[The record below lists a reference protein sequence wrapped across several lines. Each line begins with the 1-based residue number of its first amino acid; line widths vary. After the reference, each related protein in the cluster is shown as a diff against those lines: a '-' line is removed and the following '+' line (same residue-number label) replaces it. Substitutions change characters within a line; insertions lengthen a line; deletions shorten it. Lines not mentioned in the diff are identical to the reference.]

1 MPEPLQRLQVSG
13 FVPGGT
19 PAPPKIGNCEIL
31 SNELGKIE
39 CDHFFTF
46 EESIVC
52 DSNSISVFILGEK
65 YDHTTSFTS

>member
-19 PAPPKIGNCEIL
+19 PAPPKIGNCESP
-31 SNELGKIE
+31 SNELRRIACE
-39 CDHFFTF
+39 QFYAF
-46 EESIVC
+46 EERIVR
-52 DSNSISVFILGEK
+52 DSNSVLLYGEK